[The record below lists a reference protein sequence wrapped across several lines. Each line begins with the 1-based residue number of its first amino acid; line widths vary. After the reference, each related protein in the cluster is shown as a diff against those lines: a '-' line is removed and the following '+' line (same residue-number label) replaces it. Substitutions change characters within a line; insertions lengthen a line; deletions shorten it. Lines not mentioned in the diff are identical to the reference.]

1 MELNDM
7 KNIRAER
14 ERQSLT
20 QKRLAYLAGIDARTL
35 RKIEKGEVVSPDS
48 YRAVCVAL
56 KIDPPKE
63 EFTRVQKRS
72 PGYLRDL
79 FGGILAICSFVAMPV
94 FGGPLM
100 AAYYADKEPNLSVVA
115 ILPRQCGSSTE
126 VDVSSRII
134 GVLEGARFPEVSVI
148 KGTERCQVRLRTLVI
163 GMSENALLEK
173 LRTLSL
179 DVSVVNYTPVS

>member
-56 KIDPPKE
+56 QIDPSKE
-63 EFTRVQKRS
+63 EFAQVQMKS
-72 PGYLRDL
+72 HGYLRDI

-94 FGGPLM
+94 FGGHLM

-115 ILPRQCGSSTE
+115 TLPGQCGSSTE
-126 VDVSSRII
+126 VDVSSRIL
-134 GVLEGARFPEVSVI
+134 GVLDGARFSEISTI

-163 GMSENALLEK
+163 GMSESTILEK

-179 DVSVVNYTPVS
+179 DVTLVNYTPVS